1 MNKYFILYK
10 PYGHLSQFTKEMPEH
25 LTLADLGKKFP
36 KDAYPVG
43 RLDKDSEGLL
53 IVTNDKK
60 LNHELLNPQ
69 HQHKRTYLVQVEGIP
84 TKEALQELRKGV
96 EIKVE
101 GKLYKTQPAQMVRLL
116 TEAPAVPERNPPIRY
131 RKEIPDSW
139 LEIELHEG
147 KNHQVR
153 KMCAKVGFPVLRLI
167 RSKIEKLEMRD
178 LEPGKVQEIE
188 GALLYKLLKLNV

>member
-10 PYGHLSQFTKEMPEH
+10 PYGYLSQFTKEMPEH

-53 IVTNDKK
+53 IITNDKK
-60 LNHELLNPQ
+60 LNHELQSPQ
-69 HQHKRTYLVQVEGIP
+69 HQHTYFVQVEGVP
-84 TKEALQELRKGV
+84 TKDALQQLRKGV
-96 EIKVE
+96 EIKME
-101 GKLYKTQPAQMVRLL
+101 GKSFKTPPAQMVRLL
-116 TEAPAVPERNPPIRY
+116 SEAPAIPDRNPPIRF

-139 LEIELHEG
+139 LEIELKEG
-147 KNHQVR
+147 KKQQIR

-167 RSKIEKLEMRD
+167 RTKIEKLEMRD
-178 LEPGKVQEIE
+178 LESGKVLEME
-188 GALLYKLLKLNV
+188 GPVLYKLLKLNS

>member
-10 PYGHLSQFTKEMPEH
+10 PYGYLSQFTKEMPEH

-69 HQHKRTYLVQVEGIP
+69 NRHKRTYLAQVEGNP

-96 EIKVE
+96 EIKVD
-101 GKLYKTQPAQMVRLL
+101 GKLYQTQPAEMVRLL
-116 TEAPAVPERNPPIRY
+116 SQVPEVPERNPPVRY

-139 LEIELHEG
+139 LEIELHES

-167 RSKIEKLEMRD
+167 RTKIEKLEMRD
-178 LEPGKVQEIE
+178 LEPGKVLEME
-188 GALLYKLLKLNV
+188 GSVLYKLLKLNV

>member
-10 PYGHLSQFTKEMPEH
+10 PYGYLSQFTKEMPEH

-60 LNHELLNPQ
+60 LNTELLNPKN
-69 HQHKRTYLVQVEGIP
+69 QHKKTYLAQVEGEP
-84 TKEALQELRKGV
+84 TKEALQELRKGL

-101 GKLYKTQPAQMVRLL
+101 GKLYKTQPASVRLL
-116 TEAPAVPERNPPIRY
+116 SEAPDLPERNPPIRF

-139 LEIELHEG
+139 LEIELLES

-167 RSKIEKLEMRD
+167 RTKLEKLEMRE
-178 LEPGKVQEIE
+178 LIPGKVLEME
-188 GALLYKLLKLNV
+188 GPVLYKLLKLIV